1 MCYMLSGME
10 QQAVTRFNVPGAP
23 VPQGSKNLSRSG
35 HMYEANKK
43 LQPWRNKIVQV
54 ARLAHKGAPI
64 DAPVEVTAYF
74 CVPKPK
80 KPKFGLPATPAD
92 LDKYQRA
99 LGDALTQAGV
109 IKDDARIVHWDAW
122 KVFHPNGWVGVQVT
136 VKPVQ
141 GLPWEK

>member
-1 MCYMLSGME
+1 MLSGME
-10 QQAVTRFNVPGAP
+10 QQVETRFNVPGVP
-23 VPQGSKNLSRSG
+23 VPQGSKSVSRSG

-43 LQPWRNKIVQV
+43 LRPWREKITQV
-54 ARLAHKGAPI
+54 AKMAHKGEPL
-64 DAPVEVTAYF
+64 DCPVEVVAYF

-80 KPKFGLPATPAD
+80 RPKFAAPGTPAD

-122 KVFHPNGWVGVQVT
+122 KIYHPDGWEGVQVT
-136 VKPVQ
+136 VRPVEVM
-141 GLPWEK
+141 PWER